1 MTLSNATDVGWER
14 LIDGHLVVSFR
25 NGQTPVLDRDVLFL
39 VVGLGLCHGGW
50 DGLAVHTW
58 PGGVGQRQ
66 ECRSQVCVT
75 GHHVQGLVL
84 WDSRPSD
91 DEGDIDVGFY
101 TQLVT

>member
-1 MTLSNATDVGWER
+1 MGTWLFPSGTAKPQYSIATC
-14 LIDGHLVVSFR
+14 SF
-25 NGQTPVLDRDVLFL
+25 F

-84 WDSRPSD
+84 WDSRASD